1 LSTLAIGLVGSSPLG
16 VSLCRCLIDGGYEVL
31 TLAPDPTGRD
41 SAELNGAIAGRSA
54 ADIAEFADVLVC
66 AATSSDIDD
75 VFKTA
80 GGVLG
85 AKKIPPIIDTTNIPL
100 PMKQILRKAVVDRG
114 SQYLDAAVDGT
125 PAMLAAGTAE
135 IYVSGDRDTYLKYR
149 PVLKAMCPRLKYVGT
164 SLNSSKVRLVAQLLA
179 TIHTTAAIEAMLYA
193 KRAGLDVEDINEL
206 IATQHGAM
214 RDLFGNR
221 RTDAADG
228 SFGQEPA
235 TVDANLMGADEI
247 MAYAAQIG
255 APHNLISAAA
265 EYYHRLSAAGWG
277 GADPSSLFTELLREW
292 PSTDGGTE
300 PSAGTT
306 AATSASCS
314 LNGSLGSPRSSFAGS
329 GRLDRSRPRANGSQ

>member
-1 LSTLAIGLVGSSPLG
+1 MSTLAIGLVGSSPLG
-16 VSLCRCLIDGGYEVL
+16 VSLSRCLIDGGYEVL
-31 TLAPDPTGRD
+31 TFAPDPIGRD
-41 SAELNGAIAGRSA
+41 SAGMNGAIAGRSA
-54 ADIAEFADVLVC
+54 ADVAESADVIVSV
-66 AATSSDIDD
+66 TTPSDVDD

-80 GGVLG
+80 RGVLG
-85 AKKIPPIIDTTNIPL
+85 ATRIPPIIDATNMPL
-100 PMKQILRKAVVDRG
+100 PMKQIIRKAVVDRG
-114 SQYLDAAVDGT
+114 AQYLDAAVDGT
-125 PAMLAAGTAE
+125 PSTLAAGTAE

-179 TIHTTAAIEAMLYA
+179 TIHTTAAIEAILYA

-214 RDLFGNR
+214 RELFGNR

-247 MAYAAQIG
+247 ITYATQIG
-255 APHNLISAAA
+255 APHNLTSAAA

-277 GADPSSLFTELLREW
+277 GADPSSLFTELLRES
-292 PSTDGGTE
+292 PSTNGGTE
-300 PSAGTT
+300 PAAGTT
-306 AATSASCS
+306 AAPSASCS

-329 GRLDRSRPRANGSQ
+329 GPLNRSRPCANGSQ